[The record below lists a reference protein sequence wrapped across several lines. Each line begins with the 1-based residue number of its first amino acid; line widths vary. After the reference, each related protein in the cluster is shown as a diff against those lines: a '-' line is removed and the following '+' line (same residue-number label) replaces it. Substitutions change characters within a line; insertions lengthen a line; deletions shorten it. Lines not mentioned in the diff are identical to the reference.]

1 MKHYV
6 NPTQEKQLVQITIHV
21 DTKDLPVNKN
31 SVEIANKIVE
41 FENSIKTSKNN
52 VVLFSIVSR
61 KDRFNNKVKEE
72 NENLKEKC
80 EEHNLQLIQHHN
92 IIPFHHTSSKGLR
105 LNKYRGKKLIRNFTS
120 FIGCG

>member
-6 NPTQEKQLVQITIHV
+6 NPTQEKQLVQIIIHV

-61 KDRFNNKVKEE
+61 KDRFNNKAKEV

-92 IIPFHHTSSKGLR
+92 ITPFHHTSSKGLR
-105 LNKYRGKKLIRNFTS
+105 
-120 FIGCG
+120 